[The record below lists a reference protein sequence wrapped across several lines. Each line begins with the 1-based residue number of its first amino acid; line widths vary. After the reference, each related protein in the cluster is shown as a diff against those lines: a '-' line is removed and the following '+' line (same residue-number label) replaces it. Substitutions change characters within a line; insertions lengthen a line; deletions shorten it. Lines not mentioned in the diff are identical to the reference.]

1 MLYYRDLQNCCLLT
15 LIAGVFRASKFNY
28 MSRNLLASELKNTA
42 YNEKNERNIY
52 SLWQMPLIC
61 WITLSDRAVD
71 KIYTSSL

>member
-1 MLYYRDLQNCCLLT
+1 MLYYRGLQNCCLLT

-52 SLWQMPLIC
+52 SL
-61 WITLSDRAVD
+61 
-71 KIYTSSL
+71 